1 MQLLVENN
9 KDLDL
14 RNSLELA
21 AEVQPF
27 KIDSST
33 LDDVSLDF
41 LELAAKFFY
50 GNIKLECRGV

>member
-27 KIDSST
+27 KVDSST

-50 GNIKLECRGV
+50 GNINL